1 MNRTATT
8 PIAHSTQATRGGL
21 FVLAAL
27 VTALLLSSLS
37 TIANRQVDEVIMAQ
51 DAAVAAQLVANVSK
65 SRSGV

>member
-1 MNRTATT
+1 MNRTAST
-8 PIAHSTQATRGGL
+8 AFALSTQAARSSL

-37 TIANRQVDEVIMAQ
+37 TIADRQVDEVIMAQ